1 MFVSGGGQG
10 LTPGAVGGAGMAP
23 PPSGD
28 QQAYLQYQSEQL
40 KQLAEENA
48 RLARQQAEKRMGN
61 SGGGGGFGMAPTTVT
76 AGGTSFVLDPETGM
90 MVPVGDN
97 AQEDL
102 VS

>member
-10 LTPGAVGGAGMAP
+10 LTPGAVGGAAGMAP

-48 RLARQQAEKRMGN
+48 RLARQQ
-61 SGGGGGFGMAPTTVT
+61 V
-76 AGGTSFVLDPETGM
+76 
-90 MVPVGDN
+90 
-97 AQEDL
+97 
-102 VS
+102 